1 MQSKPK
7 TYAHRYTEAGQIESI
22 CMTGYRTVAN
32 SDDEHETLANE
43 AQHICQ
49 PDPLPAA
56 FFLFYQA

>member
-22 CMTGYRTVAN
+22 CMTCYLTTAR
-32 SDDEHETLANE
+32 SDDEHEMLANE
-43 AQHICQ
+43 AQHVCQ

-56 FFLFYQA
+56 FLFYEA